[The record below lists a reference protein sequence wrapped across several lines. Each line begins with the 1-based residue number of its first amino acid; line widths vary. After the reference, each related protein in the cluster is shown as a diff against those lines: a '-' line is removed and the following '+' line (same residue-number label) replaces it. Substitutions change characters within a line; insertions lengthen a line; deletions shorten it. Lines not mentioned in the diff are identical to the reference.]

1 MTTGYHHKTLKNNF
15 EMKTKN
21 WPVQN
26 MNLGEAEIHVLNGNG
41 FFSQQNVWR
50 IMQEYLCRER
60 SLPFRFQGSLYKKRC
75 RLQIHQVSGSWK
87 RAAFLCYLAA
97 GAGAWSGAAGAT
109 GITIL
114 LAGAFE
120 AGAAP
125 GATGIVWPT
134 GAGLEVMTLLEGLW
148 SAKNPKVNEVS
159 MNTTTNTRVALFMKS
174 TGPELPNKAW
184 PPAPPKTA
192 PMSAPL
198 PACRSTA
205 TIRQIHAKTWIVIRS
220 AYIFLPSIS
229 NYSLEGSHIE
239 ACASDECPVDICLSH
254 KNINVVGLHAPT
266 VQDAYAPRN
275 LRAEQVFHL

>member
-1 MTTGYHHKTLKNNF
+1 
-15 EMKTKN
+15 
-21 WPVQN
+21 
-26 MNLGEAEIHVLNGNG
+26 
-41 FFSQQNVWR
+41 
-50 IMQEYLCRER
+50 MQEYLCRKQSR
-60 SLPFRFQGSLYKKRC
+60 PFLFLGSIYKKRC
-75 RLQIHQVSGSWK
+75 RLHIHQVSGSWNT
-87 RAAFLCYLAA
+87 AAFTCYFVA
-97 GAGAWSGAAGAT
+97 GAGAWGGAAGAA

-120 AGAAP
+120 TGAAP

-159 MNTTTNTRVALFMKS
+159 MNTTTKTRVALFMKS

-205 TIRQIHAKTWIVIRS
+205 TIRQIHAKTWIVMRS

-229 NYSLEGSHIE
+229 NYSLERSHIE
-239 ACASDECPVDICLSH
+239 ACAPYECPVDICLSH
-254 KNINVVGLHAPT
+254 EYINVVRLYAPT
-266 VQDAYAPRN
+266 VQDAYSARN
-275 LRAEQVFHL
+275 LRSEQVFHL